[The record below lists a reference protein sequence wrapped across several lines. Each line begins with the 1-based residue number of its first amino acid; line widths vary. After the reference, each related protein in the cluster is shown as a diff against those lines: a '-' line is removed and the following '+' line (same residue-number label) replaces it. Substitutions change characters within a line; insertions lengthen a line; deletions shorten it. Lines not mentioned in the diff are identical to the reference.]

1 MNDKIEILYTD
12 NEIVIAVKPSGV
24 NSTDIPGGMPELL
37 RTELNCQEIRTV
49 HRLDQTVSGLMLFSR
64 SRYIARKLSEEI
76 GDHRFHKEYLAVIH
90 GQSESDHG
98 IMEDYLNRNR
108 EERKTFAVPE
118 GTEDSQYARLRY
130 QVIGKTGEDSLVRIK
145 LDTGRTHQIRCQ
157 FSSRGLPIAGDR
169 KYSQDI
175 DCGFPIALWS
185 YQLAFQHPVTGKRVV
200 AQKNPPQR
208 EPWMEFS
215 LPEIK
220 NEITIF

>member
-98 IMEDYLNRNR
+98 IMEDYLHRNR
-108 EERKTFAVPE
+108 EERKTYAVPE

-130 QVIGKTGEDSLVRIK
+130 QVIGKTG
-145 LDTGRTHQIRCQ
+145 
-157 FSSRGLPIAGDR
+157 
-169 KYSQDI
+169 
-175 DCGFPIALWS
+175 
-185 YQLAFQHPVTGKRVV
+185 
-200 AQKNPPQR
+200 
-208 EPWMEFS
+208 
-215 LPEIK
+215 
-220 NEITIF
+220 

>member
-98 IMEDYLNRNR
+98 IMEDYLHRNR
-108 EERKTFAVPE
+108 EERKTYAVPE

-130 QVIGKTGEDSLVRIK
+130 QVIGKKGEDSLVRIANT
-145 LDTGRTHQIRCQ
+145 LRISTVVSPLHCGPTSLH
-157 FSSRGLPIAGDR
+157 FSIP
-169 KYSQDI
+169 
-175 DCGFPIALWS
+175 
-185 YQLAFQHPVTGKRVV
+185 
-200 AQKNPPQR
+200 
-208 EPWMEFS
+208 
-215 LPEIK
+215 LPENGWWHKKIPRK
-220 NEITIF
+220 ENLGWNSLCRRSKTKLRYFNY

>member
-49 HRLDQTVSGLMLFSR
+49 HR
-64 SRYIARKLSEEI
+64 RKLSEEI

-98 IMEDYLNRNR
+98 IMEDYLHRNR
-108 EERKTFAVPE
+108 EERKTYAVPE

-130 QVIGKTGEDSLVRIK
+130 QVIGKKGEDSLVRIK